1 MQDLT
6 SSLDQWQ
13 IVEEPADLTN
23 VSSID
28 TVIDE
33 SKNISVMMT
42 PLFRDSINAELEEVV
57 YPLLVTILLPR
68 KSSTV
73 QDLKPDSNA

>member
-23 VSSID
+23 VGSID
-28 TVIDE
+28 TVNDE